1 MIDRFSFSGKR
12 VTVFGLGISG
22 GGVGTVEF
30 LVRAGATD
38 IRVTDAKNAHELAE
52 SVAKIEHL
60 PGVRLFLGEHRKS
73 DFTEVDLVI
82 KNPRIPWTN
91 EYIELAKGAGVP
103 VEMDSSIFFA
113 LCEKSIIGVTGTKGK
128 TTTASAIAHLL
139 KAAGKRVLEVG
150 IGETPVL
157 SLVEKIPECDVV
169 VFELSSWR
177 LSALANV
184 RKSPHIAVFTNFY
197 PDHLNY
203 YSSME
208 EYFTDKANIVR
219 FQTADDVFVYNAE
232 SPELLREAGRVIS
245 HPIFFAREE
254 REGNGVFVRE
264 GDLVCRE
271 ENTDS
276 VFASLPDIRVP
287 GKHTVGNILAAIVAV
302 RACGVDFESIAKG
315 LLSFA
320 GVSHRLEFVAEKKKA
335 RWYNDSASTIPD
347 AAIAGIASFETPLIL
362 LSGGSDKNLDF
373 DEFGKTIAESWN
385 VKGVVLFTGD
395 ATEKL
400 ATAVRKYGGEAKLF
414 GTVSGMK
421 EAIETAISHIE
432 PKDTILLS
440 PGAASF
446 GIFKNEFDRGNQFR
460 EIVGKL

>member
-1 MIDRFSFSGKR
+1 MTDQFSFAGKR
-12 VTVFGLGISG
+12 VTVFGLGVSG

-30 LVRAGATD
+30 LVRQGAAD
-38 IRVTDAKNAHELAE
+38 IRVTDAKHAHELAE

-60 PGVRLFLGEHRKS
+60 PGVRLFLGEHRKA
-73 DFTEVDLVI
+73 DFTEVDMVI

-91 EYIELAKGAGVP
+91 EYIQMAREANVP

-113 LCEKSIIGVTGTKGK
+113 LCDKPIIGVTGTKGK

-139 KAAGKRVLEVG
+139 RVAGKRVLEVG

-157 SLVEKIPECDVV
+157 SLVEKISECDVV

-177 LSALANV
+177 LSALASV

-219 FQTADDVFVYNAE
+219 FQNAEDVFVYNAE
-232 SPELLREAGRVIS
+232 SPELVREAGRVLS
-245 HPIFFAREE
+245 RKIFFARDD
-254 REGNGVFVRE
+254 REGDGVFVRE

-271 ENTDS
+271 GKTDS
-276 VFASLPDIRVP
+276 VFATLADIRIP
-287 GKHTVGNILAAIVAV
+287 GKHNVGNVMAAIAAA
-302 RACGVDFESIAKG
+302 RAFGVGFELIAKG
-315 LLSFA
+315 LLSFS
-320 GVSHRLEFVAEKKKA
+320 GVPHRLEFVVEKKNA
-335 RWYNDSASTIPD
+335 LWYNDSAATIPD
-347 AAIAGIASFETPLIL
+347 AAIAGIRSFETSLVL
-362 LSGGSDKNLDF
+362 LAGGSDKNLDF
-373 DEFGKTIAESWN
+373 DELGKTIAEAWN
-385 VKGVVLFTGD
+385 VKGVVLFSGD

-400 ATAVRKYGGEAKLF
+400 IAAIRAHGGESKIL
-414 GTVSGMK
+414 GTVSSMN
-421 EAIETAISHIE
+421 EAITLATSHIE
-432 PKDTILLS
+432 PKDIVLLS

-446 GIFKNEFDRGNQFR
+446 GLFQNEFDRGNQFR
-460 EIVGKL
+460 EMVGGL

>member
-1 MIDRFSFSGKR
+1 MTDQFSFAGKR
-12 VTVFGLGISG
+12 VTVFGLGVSG

-30 LVRAGATD
+30 LARQGAAD
-38 IRVTDAKNAHELAE
+38 IRVTDAKHAHELAE

-60 PGVRLFLGEHRKS
+60 PGVRLFLGEHRKA
-73 DFTEVDLVI
+73 DFTEVDMVI

-91 EYIELAKGAGVP
+91 EYIQMAREANVP

-113 LCEKSIIGVTGTKGK
+113 LCDKPIIGVTGTKGK

-139 KAAGKRVLEVG
+139 RVAGKRVLEVG

-157 SLVEKIPECDVV
+157 SLVEKISECDVV

-177 LSALANV
+177 LSALASV

-219 FQTADDVFVYNAE
+219 FQNADNVFVYNAE
-232 SPELLREAGRVIS
+232 SPELVREAGRVLS
-245 HPIFFAREE
+245 RKIFFARDDC
-254 REGNGVFVRE
+254 EGDGVFVRE

-271 ENTDS
+271 GKTDS
-276 VFASLPDIRVP
+276 VFATLADIRVP
-287 GKHTVGNILAAIVAV
+287 GKHNVGNMMSAIAAA
-302 RACGVDFESIAKG
+302 RAFGVGFESIAKG
-315 LLSFA
+315 LLSFS
-320 GVSHRLEFVAEKKKA
+320 GVPHRLEFVVEKKNA
-335 RWYNDSASTIPD
+335 LWYNDSAATIPD
-347 AAIAGIASFETPLIL
+347 AAIAGIRSFETSLVL
-362 LSGGSDKNLDF
+362 LAGGSDKNLDF
-373 DEFGKTIAESWN
+373 DELGKTIAEAWN
-385 VKGVVLFTGD
+385 VKGVVLFSGD

-400 ATAVRKYGGEAKLF
+400 IAAIRAHGGESKIL
-414 GTVSGMK
+414 GTVSSMN
-421 EAIETAISHIE
+421 EAITLATSHIE
-432 PKDTILLS
+432 PKDIVLLS

-446 GIFKNEFDRGNQFR
+446 GLFQNEFDRGNQFR
-460 EIVGKL
+460 EMVGGL